1 MDLQPKKNKGKR
13 YSTLMAKPSINI
25 FDDENELGFVQ
36 SIKQYMCWMQVD

>member
-1 MDLQPKKNKGKR
+1 MKKKRKKWISNQKNKGKR

-36 SIKQYMCWMQVD
+36 SIN